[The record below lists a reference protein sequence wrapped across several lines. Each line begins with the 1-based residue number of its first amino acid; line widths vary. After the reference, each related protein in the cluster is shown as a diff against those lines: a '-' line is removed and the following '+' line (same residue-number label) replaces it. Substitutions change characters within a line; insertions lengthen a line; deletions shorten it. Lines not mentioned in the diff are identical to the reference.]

1 MEKIIPIVLE
11 YGLPVLVIACSIIF
25 IIGILKLCKVFDKI
39 QSKGLKK
46 FLYYFLDIILAFVG
60 IFIYFKIAGIEFVW
74 GSYINYSLSQLTVTV
89 ALYAFYESVHIRTF
103 VQFLIKCVATW
114 LKKNPNSTIAKN
126 LKKLG
131 LDTAAIERVQKN
143 VTAEA
148 EIAKQKTTQTK

>member
-11 YGLPVLVIACSIIF
+11 YGLPVLAIACSIIF

-46 FLYYFLDIILAFVG
+46 FLYYFLDVILSFVG
-60 IFIYFKIAGIEFVW
+60 IFVYFKIAGIEFVW

-89 ALYAFYESVHIRTF
+89 ALYAFYESVHLRTF
-103 VQFLIKCVATW
+103 VQFLIKCFASW
-114 LKKNPNSTIAKN
+114 LKKNPNSTIGKN

-131 LDTAAIERVQKN
+131 LDTEAIERIQRN
-143 VTAEA
+143 VNAEA
-148 EIAKQKTTQTK
+148 EAAKQKTTQTK

>member
-1 MEKIIPIVLE
+1 MDKILAITTE
-11 YGLPVLVIACSIIF
+11 YGLPVLVIACAIIF
-25 IIGILKLCKVFDKI
+25 IIGLLKLCKVFDKI

-46 FLYYFLDIILAFVG
+46 FLYYALDIILSFVG
-60 IFIYFKIAGIEFVW
+60 IFVYFKIANIEFAW
-74 GSYINYSLSQLTVTV
+74 LTYIKYSVSQLTVTV

-131 LDTAAIERVQKN
+131 LDAAAIERVQKN